1 MLREDKESTMS
12 AGDAWNG
19 EKGVSIAALRSA
31 LKGTVIVRGDATYDE
46 ARTVFVGGIDRRPA
60 VIVRPAGAQDVAHVV
75 GLARESGVELAI
87 RSGGHSSA
95 GHSVSEGGIVL
106 DLRDMRA
113 LDIDVE
119 GRTAWAGA
127 GLTAGE
133 YTTAV
138 GAHGLATGFGDTGSV
153 GIGGITLGGGVGF
166 LARKH
171 GLTIDDLLA
180 AEIVTADGRILQV
193 SPDSHPDLFW
203 AIRGGGGNFG
213 VVTRFQYRL
222 HPLPSIVGGMLFLPA
237 TPETIAGF
245 VAAADQAPEELTTIL
260 NVMPAPPMPFMPQE
274 QHGQIIL
281 FAFMCYAGNA
291 EDGERALA
299 PFRALAEPIAD
310 MVRPMRYAEMYM
322 PEDGDYHPKA
332 VGHTMFLD
340 GVDRELAQTIVD
352 YLQASDAPMRAAQ
365 VRVLGGAVARV
376 PVEATAYAH
385 RQAPIMVNLAAFYET
400 AEEQTTRQRWLEQF
414 AADLDQGNTAA
425 YVNFLGDEGPARV
438 RAAYPPVTWKRLVE
452 VKRRY
457 DPGNLFRL
465 NQNIRP
471 STGEV
476 DEGARQ

>member
-1 MLREDKESTMS
+1 
-12 AGDAWNG
+12 
-19 EKGVSIAALRSA
+19 
-31 LKGTVIVRGDATYDE
+31 
-46 ARTVFVGGIDRRPA
+46 
-60 VIVRPAGAQDVAHVV
+60 
-75 GLARESGVELAI
+75 
-87 RSGGHSSA
+87 
-95 GHSVSEGGIVL
+95 
-106 DLRDMRA
+106 
-113 LDIDVE
+113 
-119 GRTAWAGA
+119 
-127 GLTAGE
+127 
-133 YTTAV
+133 
-138 GAHGLATGFGDTGSV
+138 
-153 GIGGITLGGGVGF
+153 
-166 LARKH
+166 
-171 GLTIDDLLA
+171 
-180 AEIVTADGRILQV
+180 
-193 SPDSHPDLFW
+193 
-203 AIRGGGGNFG
+203 
-213 VVTRFQYRL
+213 
-222 HPLPSIVGGMLFLPA
+222 
-237 TPETIAGF
+237 
-245 VAAADQAPEELTTIL
+245 
-260 NVMPAPPMPFMPQE
+260 
-274 QHGQIIL
+274 
-281 FAFMCYAGNA
+281 
-291 EDGERALA
+291 
-299 PFRALAEPIAD
+299 
-310 MVRPMRYAEMYM
+310 MYM

-457 DPGNLFRL
+457 DPGNLFQL